1 MPGTGLN
8 AYRKTVAV
16 TSTGRNLEAN
26 VLTRA
31 AQHLKDCQA
40 RWGQE
45 GHADRLETAL
55 RINQRVWTIFQ
66 SELARDDNPLPVQ
79 IRTDILRLSLFI
91 DKRIIDIMAVPASDK
106 LDAIIRININIA
118 EGLRGS
124 DRVSASEF
132 VSACAANLG
141 RSDSRLHALA

>member
-55 RINQRVWTIFQ
+55 RINQRVWTILQ